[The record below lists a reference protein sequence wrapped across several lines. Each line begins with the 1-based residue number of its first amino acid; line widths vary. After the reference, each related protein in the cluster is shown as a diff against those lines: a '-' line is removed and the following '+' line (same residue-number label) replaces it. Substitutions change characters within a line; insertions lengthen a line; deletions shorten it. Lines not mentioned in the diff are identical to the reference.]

1 MSYDTPTAPSLF
13 DLLARV
19 WSLPG
24 PVEDMCFNREN
35 SAVAY
40 AGGGI
45 LAIVPVDDPENPE
58 KRIRVAADSGRQSIM
73 PREKPVRP
81 ATEVKGLRGALAPF
95 RDRAFITGSDK
106 GGLVS
111 VTPRGQVVPLSVAF
125 DGPPSALAR
134 DPAAPTIAAATGTR
148 LVLFPETQPD
158 ESQTHD
164 AGETITA
171 LAFAPQDGHL
181 AAAHA
186 GGVSFY
192 RHGAFVN
199 TVALDGIPDSLT
211 YSPDGGFLACGLR
224 EPGFALIRLAD
235 GAVDMVLDYPTP
247 VRSLDWSKPGQAFA
261 TSGAFRPA
269 AWAFTP
275 QGRGEPLVAG
285 RTGLVV
291 VDRIAAAPNRPL
303 IAAGYASGLVCLAQ
317 LGSREEMLLRSE
329 GGAVT
334 ALAWE
339 ATGSHLAFGDARGAA
354 GLISFPPSL
363 FK

>member
-24 PVEDMCFNREN
+24 PVEDMCFNREG

-40 AGGGI
+40 AGGGL
-45 LAIVPVDDPENPE
+45 LAVVPVDDPEGPE
-58 KRIRVAADSGRQSIM
+58 KRIRVAADSGQQSIM

-95 RDRAFITGSDK
+95 RDRAFITGSEK

-111 VTPRGQVVPLSVAF
+111 VTPRGQTVPLSVAF
-125 DGPPSALAR
+125 DGAPSALAR
-134 DPAAPTIAAATGTR
+134 DPAAPTIAAAAGSR
-148 LVLFPETQPD
+148 VVVFPETQPD
-158 ESQTHD
+158 EARNHD

-171 LAFAPQDGHL
+171 LAFAPQGRHL
-181 AAAHA
+181 AVAHP

-192 RHGAFVN
+192 HDGTFVD
-199 TVALDGIPDSLT
+199 TVALDGIPESLS
-211 YSPDGGFLACGLR
+211 YSPDGAFLACGLR

-235 GAVDMVLDYPTP
+235 GSVDSVRDYPTP
-247 VRSLDWSKPGQAFA
+247 VRSLVWSTPGQAFA

-269 AWAFTP
+269 AWRFTP
-275 QGRGEPLVAG
+275 EGRGEPIVAG

-291 VDRIAAAPNRPL
+291 VDRVAAAPDRPL
-303 IAAGYASGLVCLAQ
+303 IAAGYASGFLCLAQ

-334 ALAWE
+334 TLAWN
-339 ATGSHLAFGDARGAA
+339 AAGSHLAFGDARGAA
-354 GLISFPPSL
+354 ALISFPPSL